1 MQTERER
8 EATMADPPLLGAK
21 LRALR
26 RRENLTQVDLA
37 ERLGISASYLN
48 LIENNRRPLTAPL
61 LIRLAQIFQ
70 LDLHA
75 FAASE
80 DSRLV
85 ADLLEA
91 FGDPI
96 FDSHGLTNADLREL
110 AVTSPNVARAVITL
124 YRSYGAARDSVST
137 LGERLTGAD
146 GLSGIDASRLPSEE
160 VTDLVQRHMNHF
172 PELEEAAE
180 RLWRQAELDA
190 EDVYRGLVRYL
201 AAVHRI
207 HVKVVRVAD
216 ERKAMRRYDP
226 ERRVISVSEVLPP
239 RSRRF
244 QLALQ
249 VGLITQSEILDRLV
263 RDEQLTTT
271 ESRALARVALANYFA
286 AALLM
291 PYQPFLEAARAER
304 YDIELLA
311 HRFGASFEQ
320 VCHRL
325 TTLRRPGAEGVPLH
339 FLRIDIAGN
348 ISKRFSGSGIRFA
361 RFSGACP
368 RWNVHAAFM
377 TPGMI
382 RIQLSRMPD
391 GNVYFC
397 IARTVRSDRGGYH
410 TPHTVQAIGLGCDV
424 RHARE
429 LVYAD
434 GIDVEDPNAAVPVGV
449 TCRILRAPRLRAA
462 RVPRAHPPA
471 PHRRE
476 RTRGLV
482 LRPGRARSRAWTE
495 PGAVLTAGARRA
507 SPRGRIP
514 PASAGRRQA
523 LRALAPV
530 DALQVLALLRVDLD
544 PLALLDEE
552 RHVHHGAGGHR
563 GGLRRAAG
571 GVTLHPGLAGAD
583 LQRDVR
589 RQIDADRQAVEDG
602 DVEVHAVAEPLGVV
616 ADLVARHVDLLT
628 GLGVHEHEVLAL
640 GVDVLELTRLDVGGL
655 QLLARLVGP
664 FEHGARRHVLDLDP
678 GERLPLAG
686 LDELEVDDGVRL
698 AVHHHLEA
706 FADVARVHADWF
718 L

>member
-1 MQTERER
+1 
-8 EATMADPPLLGAK
+8 MADAPPLGAK

-26 RRENLTQVDLA
+26 RRENLTQVELA
-37 ERLGISASYLN
+37 ERLEISASYLN

-70 LDLHA
+70 LDLQA
-75 FAASE
+75 FAASD
-80 DSRLV
+80 DSRVV

-96 FDSHGLTNADLREL
+96 FDNHGLTNADLREL
-110 AVTSPNVARAVITL
+110 AVTAPNVARAVITL
-124 YRSYGAARDSVST
+124 YRSYASARDSVAT
-137 LGERLTGAD
+137 LGERLTGGD
-146 GLSGIDASRLPSEE
+146 GLSGIDPSRLPSEE
-160 VTDLVQRHMNHF
+160 VSDLVQRHMNHF
-172 PELEEAAE
+172 PELEAAAE
-180 RLWRQAELDA
+180 RVWRQAELDA

-207 HVKVVRVAD
+207 QVKVVRVAD

-226 ERRVISVSEVLPP
+226 EKRIISVSEVLPP

-244 QLALQ
+244 QLGLQ

-263 RDEQLTTT
+263 RDENLTAT

-291 PYQPFLEAARAER
+291 PYQPFLDAARAER

-382 RIQLSRMPD
+382 RIQVSRMPD

-397 IARTVRSDRGGYH
+397 LARTVRSDRGGYH
-410 TPHTVQAIGLGCDV
+410 APHTVQAIGLGCEV

-434 GIDVEDPNAAVPVGV
+434 GIDVDDPNAAVPVGV
-449 TCRILRAPRLRAA
+449 TCRLCEHFDCEQRAFPALTHPLRIDENVRGVSFFAPVEAGHDGAA
-462 RVPRAHPPA
+462 RTVSPPS
-471 PHRRE
+471 RR
-476 RTRGLV
+476 G
-482 LRPGRARSRAWTE
+482 
-495 PGAVLTAGARRA
+495 
-507 SPRGRIP
+507 
-514 PASAGRRQA
+514 
-523 LRALAPV
+523 
-530 DALQVLALLRVDLD
+530 DAKR
-544 PLALLDEE
+544 
-552 RHVHHGAGGHR
+552 
-563 GGLRRAAG
+563 
-571 GVTLHPGLAGAD
+571 
-583 LQRDVR
+583 
-589 RQIDADRQAVEDG
+589 
-602 DVEVHAVAEPLGVV
+602 
-616 ADLVARHVDLLT
+616 
-628 GLGVHEHEVLAL
+628 
-640 GVDVLELTRLDVGGL
+640 
-655 QLLARLVGP
+655 
-664 FEHGARRHVLDLDP
+664 
-678 GERLPLAG
+678 
-686 LDELEVDDGVRL
+686 
-698 AVHHHLEA
+698 
-706 FADVARVHADWF
+706 
-718 L
+718 